1 MKFYQEPIR
10 RARDIQTSK
19 WRAVAGRLRALSQD
33 MIRPLLVE
41 EFDIPSEAVDKLA
54 AAAALVE
61 EAIALV
67 ASQTEVPDSCCSSS
81 PASPS
86 R

>member
-1 MKFYQEPIR
+1 MSQ
-10 RARDIQTSK
+10 ARDIQTRK
-19 WRAVAGRLRALSQD
+19 WRVVASRLRALSQD

-54 AAAALVE
+54 MAAFRPLW
-61 EAIALV
+61 IA
-67 ASQTEVPDSCCSSS
+67 
-81 PASPS
+81 

>member
-1 MKFYQEPIR
+1 MSQ
-10 RARDIQTSK
+10 ARDIQTRK
-19 WRAVAGRLRALSQD
+19 WRVVASRLRALSQD
-33 MIRPLLVE
+33 MIRPLLIE
-41 EFDIPSEAVDKLA
+41 EFGIPSEAVDKIA

-67 ASQTEVPDSCCSSS
+67 ESQTEVPTPCCFSS

>member
-1 MKFYQEPIR
+1 MRQ
-10 RARDIQTSK
+10 ARDIQTRK
-19 WRAVAGRLRALSQD
+19 WRVVASRLRALSQD
-33 MIRPLLVE
+33 MIRPLLIE
-41 EFDIPSEAVDKLA
+41 EFGIPSEAVDKIA

-67 ASQTEVPDSCCSSS
+67 ESQTEVPTPCCSSS
-81 PASPS
+81 PSSPS